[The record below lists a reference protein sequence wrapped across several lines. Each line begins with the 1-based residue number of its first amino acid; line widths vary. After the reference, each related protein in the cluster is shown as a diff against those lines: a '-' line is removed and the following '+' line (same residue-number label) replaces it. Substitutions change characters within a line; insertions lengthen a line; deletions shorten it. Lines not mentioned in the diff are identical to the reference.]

1 MNSALFIALR
11 RMRLPIIALIVV
23 YAIGVLG
30 LTLIP
35 GVDAAGN
42 PWRMSLF
49 DAFYFVS
56 YTGAS
61 IGFGELPNAF
71 SRPQRLWVTAVIYL
85 SVLVWAY
92 TIGTLLALMR
102 DRSFRETLRRQ
113 RFARAVRLLREP
125 FYLICGIG
133 ETGMMVGRTLDRT
146 AVRFVAIDVREERIA
161 ELDLQDFI
169 ANVPALA
176 ADARTPANLLAA
188 GLKHPQCVGV
198 LALTSDDA
206 ANLAVG
212 IATKLLHPGVPV
224 LCRALDGAVE
234 SNMASFGTDHIINPF
249 AAFGELLELAV
260 AQPGHYRLFSLLTG
274 MPGRSREASPAPPH
288 GRWIVCGYG
297 RFGQEIVARLAHAS
311 MPTTII
317 DPKPLDRVEDGLPG
331 TWVNTDFVCGT
342 GTQAAALRQAGIASA
357 VGIVAGTDDDV
368 RNLSIAV
375 TARQLNPG
383 IFVVLRRNLLAS
395 RPLFDAYGPHMT
407 LVPSEL
413 IAHKCLAIMTTPL
426 LSRFLALAGALEDGH
441 AADLA
446 RRIETLAGH
455 RVPRNWSLCIDRLD
469 APAVERKI
477 ARESQPIPLATL
489 TRDPV
494 DRAVELRCMPLLLLR
509 GDQEILLPSPST
521 MLQAGDR
528 LLFAGVRSAREA
540 QHATLRNNNVLDYVF
555 SGRVIPGGWVWR
567 LLTDDRKDK
576 AREP

>member
-274 MPGRSREASPAPPH
+274 MPGRSRKRRRLRRTADGSCAVTAASGRRSSPASRMPACRRRSSIPSLSTGSRMDCQARGSTRISSAAPALRRLRCGKPGSLRPWGSSPAP
-288 GRWIVCGYG
+288 
-297 RFGQEIVARLAHAS
+297 
-311 MPTTII
+311 TT
-317 DPKPLDRVEDGLPG
+317 
-331 TWVNTDFVCGT
+331 TC
-342 GTQAAALRQAGIASA
+342 
-357 VGIVAGTDDDV
+357 
-368 RNLSIAV
+368 
-375 TARQLNPG
+375 
-383 IFVVLRRNLLAS
+383 
-395 RPLFDAYGPHMT
+395 
-407 LVPSEL
+407 
-413 IAHKCLAIMTTPL
+413 
-426 LSRFLALAGALEDGH
+426 
-441 AADLA
+441 
-446 RRIETLAGH
+446 
-455 RVPRNWSLCIDRLD
+455 
-469 APAVERKI
+469 
-477 ARESQPIPLATL
+477 ATC
-489 TRDPV
+489 R
-494 DRAVELRCMPLLLLR
+494 
-509 GDQEILLPSPST
+509 
-521 MLQAGDR
+521 
-528 LLFAGVRSAREA
+528 
-540 QHATLRNNNVLDYVF
+540 
-555 SGRVIPGGWVWR
+555 
-567 LLTDDRKDK
+567 
-576 AREP
+576 